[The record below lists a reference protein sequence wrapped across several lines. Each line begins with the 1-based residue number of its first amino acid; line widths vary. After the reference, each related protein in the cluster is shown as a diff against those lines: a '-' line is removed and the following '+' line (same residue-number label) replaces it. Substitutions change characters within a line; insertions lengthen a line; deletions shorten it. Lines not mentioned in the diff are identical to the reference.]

1 MRVKPLVVVG
11 GLMGKTVPRQ
21 TPVMVVMVVSILT
34 LGALLVGS
42 AAFAAVINCSS
53 SCVGTSQADTITGNA
68 NANKVEAKPGED
80 YIHGKGGSDTL
91 LGNRDSDEIYG
102 GGGPDELLAGKHME
116 TDYLY
121 GQAGN
126 DTLNGVDEFSPG
138 ATDYLDCGDGND
150 TALVDGYTEARPDVT
165 INCETVIPTTC
176 PEAYPPGAC
185 ETPVVAK
192 AETGKGAL
200 AAAPTWCRT
209 AAAPLSPTRA
219 RPSPSVTRLV

>member
-1 MRVKPLVVVG
+1 MRVTPLVVVG

-21 TPVMVVMVVSILT
+21 TPVMVVSILT
-34 LGALLVGS
+34 LGAFLVGS
-42 AAFAAVINCSS
+42 AAFAAVIHCSS

-126 DTLNGVDEFSPG
+126 DILNGVDEFSPG

-185 ETPVVAK
+185 ETPVAAT